1 MDGGPI
7 VKVLVVDDD
16 PLVLDSVGETLACEG
31 HCVHKAQSGEAG
43 ISAFEEAQRRGEP
56 FSIVI
61 TDLTMPN
68 IDGRRV
74 AASVKQ
80 LSPKTP
86 VVILTG
92 WGQRL
97 IADGE
102 IVVNVNRVLSKP
114 PKLRDL
120 REALSLCVAGGIS

>member
-1 MDGGPI
+1 MR
-7 VKVLVVDDD
+7 VLVVDDD
-16 PLVLDSVGETLACEG
+16 ALMLDCVGETLACDG
-31 HCVHKAQSGEAG
+31 HMVHKARSGEAG
-43 ISAFEEAQRRGEP
+43 ITAFEDAQRRGEP

-68 IDGRRV
+68 MDGRRV

-80 LSPKTP
+80 MSPRTP
-86 VVILTG
+86 VIILTG

-102 IVVNVNRVLSKP
+102 IVDNVNRVLSKP

-120 REALSLCVAGGIS
+120 REALSLCASSGSSV